1 MRKRALYVVTG
12 INGSKITVSPVTES
26 AFSQSKDSSRGIGI
40 EVTNP
45 QNLPLEKGS
54 LVYVAL
60 SKHLQMLK
68 GFLVLFLPVIAAFAG
83 YFASLIL
90 SRLFSI
96 KISESLSF
104 VTSVAF
110 FLITSLIEFILTR
123 NTETVPKPV
132 IIATQSTDR

>member
-83 YFASLIL
+83 FFASKFLYSL
-90 SRLFSI
+90 LNT
-96 KISESLSF
+96 KTSESLSF
-104 VTSVAF
+104 VISLAF

-132 IIATQSTDR
+132 IIATQSID

>member
-83 YFASLIL
+83 FFASRIL
-90 SRLFSI
+90 SSLLNT
-96 KISESLSF
+96 KTSESLSF
-104 VTSVAF
+104 VISLAF

-132 IIATQSTDR
+132 IIATQSID